1 MTFVNFMI
9 FFVLF
14 MREMLNKSYNT
25 LLHISKITFFLDFLI
40 YIIKLNTPLRVVAI
54 KERSYEDEAS
64 DRQKKG
70 EPKLASETVLV
81 LTPRP
86 SKKYRGA
93 IK

>member
-40 YIIKLNTPLRVVAI
+40 YIIKLYTPLRVVAI
-54 KERSYEDEAS
+54 KER
-64 DRQKKG
+64 KK
-70 EPKLASETVLV
+70 L
-81 LTPRP
+81 
-86 SKKYRGA
+86 
-93 IK
+93 